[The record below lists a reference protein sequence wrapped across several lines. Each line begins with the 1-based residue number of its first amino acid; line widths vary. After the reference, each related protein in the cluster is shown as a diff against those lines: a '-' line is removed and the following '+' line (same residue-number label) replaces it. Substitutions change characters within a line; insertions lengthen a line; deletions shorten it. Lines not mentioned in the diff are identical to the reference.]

1 MKKNLLISLLAISMI
16 SGLFCSTFMPTLS
29 LRYND
34 LTNPANSSLE
44 TLDQDFV
51 LGFKVNVG
59 EGVDAGFDSSNGDSR
74 IFVAFDYGTVGMG
87 MNSAGDPQFTIGG
100 SYAAF
105 TNLDISLD
113 YVINNLINRTLDDE
127 GAEVAGEIPNE
138 LRLTLGVSF

>member
-105 TNLDISLD
+105 TNLDISFNLD
-113 YVINNLINRTLDDE
+113 IIRIGLCLLFDSDILYLLSIL
-127 GAEVAGEIPNE
+127 
-138 LRLTLGVSF
+138 F